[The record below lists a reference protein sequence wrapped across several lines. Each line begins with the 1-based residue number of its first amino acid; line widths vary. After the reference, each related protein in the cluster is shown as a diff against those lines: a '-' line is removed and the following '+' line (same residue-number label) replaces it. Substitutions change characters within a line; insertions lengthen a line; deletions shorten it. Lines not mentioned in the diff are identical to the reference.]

1 MKNDSKAA
9 SILGW
14 LFLLIVFSFF
24 QCSSP
29 QKLID
34 QKQYEEAF
42 SVLLQKS
49 GDGRLNATQT
59 MQLKQVYHIA
69 NQNDHE
75 AVKVLKASGQP
86 DIWPEVYIHLQ
97 NIQQRANAAGS
108 LTAAIRHEIDYKPL
122 DLKEDIQVAKIKASQ
137 YYSGMAEK
145 LLETGDK
152 SDSKQALL
160 YLEQLQKLNP
170 AYPALDKKLRK
181 AVFNMADK
189 ILLGFKNKTGVKLPA
204 GLADKILDPVHFTG
218 SAIQNKIIFSPE
230 LASGNTYQLL
240 IVLNEID
247 VSPHKSGQTNFTEQY
262 ENAKAEVVRNELQKS
277 ASLKGHLQ
285 IAPMNSKKAVLV
297 SPFDV
302 TSGFEYTY
310 VRYTG
315 DERALSQEN
324 LKLSRKAAIP
334 FPSDESLIRDAADE
348 LNKTVAL
355 LLK

>member
-14 LFLLIVFSFF
+14 LFILIVFSFF

-34 QKQYEEAF
+34 QKQYDEAF
-42 SVLLQKS
+42 ALLLKKS
-49 GDGRLNATQT
+49 QDGRLNATQLL
-59 MQLKQVYHIA
+59 QLKEVYHTT
-69 NQNDHE
+69 NQRDHD
-75 AVKVLKASGQP
+75 AVKALKASGQP

-137 YYSGMAEK
+137 YYSGIAEK

-170 AYPALDKKLRK
+170 AFPALDKNMRM
-181 AVFNMADK
+181 AVFNIADN
-189 ILLGFKNKTGVKLPA
+189 ILLGFKNETGIKLPD
-204 GLADKILDPVHFTG
+204 GLAEIILSSEHFTG

-262 ENAKAEVVRNELQKS
+262 ENAKAEVVRYELQKS
-277 ASLKGHLQ
+277 ASLKGYLQ
-285 IAPMNSKKAVLV
+285 IKPMDSKKALLI

-302 TSGFEYTY
+302 ASAFEYAY
-310 VRYTG
+310 VRYSG
-315 DERALSQEN
+315 DKRALSQHN
-324 LKLSRKAAIP
+324 LKLSEKAAIP
-334 FPSDESLIRDAADE
+334 YPSDESLIRDAADE